1 MATAY
6 FCDGRIED
14 RAVIGEFPT
23 LQLAASACTE
33 HAKAHTAFQ
42 AILLAE
48 FDGDDG
54 FDMAVALGS
63 LVRIYTVN
71 A

>member
-23 LQLAASACTE
+23 LQLAANACTE
-33 HAKAHTAFQ
+33 HAKAHPDFR
-42 AILLAE
+42 AILAAA

-54 FDMAVALGS
+54 FDMAVALGP
-63 LVRIYTVN
+63 LLRIYTVN